1 MKKSKDTSIS
11 RAEMTDEELTEY
23 YKEAALDG
31 LLYWT
36 NSTSQLV
43 GYNGT
48 LTMLLEML
56 ATALEQLVPPDQVD
70 RAEQVVYHVL
80 DESFASIKNVS
91 SDAKVSKKKSDKKNM
106 N

>member
-1 MKKSKDTSIS
+1 
-11 RAEMTDEELTEY
+11 MTDEELVEY

-36 NSTSQLV
+36 NSTTQLV

-56 ATALEQLVPPDQVD
+56 ATAIEQLVPPEQVD
-70 RAEQVVYHVL
+70 RAENVIYHVL
-80 DESFASIKNVS
+80 DESFSLIKNS
-91 SDAKVSKKKSDKKNM
+91 STDTKVSQKKSDKGDM